1 METPLGLVGLFVAG
15 VIAGA
20 INSVAGGGSLI
31 SFPSL
36 VAFGIPSIVA
46 NATNTAVVWPG
57 TVSSAFAYRNDL
69 TRNRSLL
76 FTLLIPSFL
85 GGLLGAIVLVV
96 TPEETFAR
104 IVPLLVLFATLLFG
118 ASDWIKRLMG
128 GNGGPGTNQH
138 GPEQLNW
145 LSGLWGFGF
154 QLFVATYGG
163 YFGAG
168 MGILMLAS
176 LSLIGLHDVHR
187 MNALKTVLGS
197 MINGVALVYFILRGL
212 ILWEI
217 AVMMAIGAIIG
228 GYAGARLA
236 KRVNQRALR
245 VFIVVVGL
253 IVSTWLFVKVA
264 G

>member
-1 METPLGLVGLFVAG
+1 MTVVLGWAGLFVAG

-36 VAFGIPSIVA
+36 IAFGVPSIVA

-57 TVSSAFAYRNDL
+57 TVSSALAYRNDL
-69 TRNRSLL
+69 TRRRSLL
-76 FTLLIPSFL
+76 FTLLLPSFL
-85 GGLLGAIVLVV
+85 GGLLGAVVLVV

-104 IVPLLVLFATLLFG
+104 IVPLLVLFATILF
-118 ASDWIKRLMG
+118 ALSDWIKRLIG
-128 GNGGPGTNQH
+128 GDNGTAH
-138 GPEQLNW
+138 HDEQLNW

-176 LSLIGLHDVHR
+176 LSLMGLRDVHR

-197 MINGVALVYFILRGL
+197 MINGVAFVYFIVRGL
-212 ILWEI
+212 VLWDLAI
-217 AVMMAIGAIIG
+217 MMGIGAIIG

-236 KRVNQRALR
+236 KRVNQKALR
-245 VFIVVVGL
+245 AFIIAVGL
-253 IVSTWLFVKVA
+253 IVSIWLFIKAV

>member
-1 METPLGLVGLFVAG
+1 LGLVGLFVAG

-36 VAFGIPSIVA
+36 IAFGVPSIVA

-57 TVSSAFAYRNDL
+57 TVSSALAYRQDL
-69 TRNRSLL
+69 TRRRSLL
-76 FTLLIPSFL
+76 LTLLIPSFL
-85 GGLLGAIVLVV
+85 GGLLGAVILVV

-104 IVPLLVLFATLLFG
+104 IVPLLVLFATILFG
-118 ASDWIKRLMG
+118 VSDWINRLIG
-128 GNGGPGTNQH
+128 GNSTNPH
-138 GPEQLNW
+138 GDEQLNW
-145 LSGLWGFGF
+145 LSGVWGFGF

-176 LSLIGLHDVHR
+176 LSFMGLRDVHR

-197 MINGVALVYFILRGL
+197 MINGIALIYFIIQGL
-212 ILWEI
+212 VLWDL
-217 AVMMAIGAIIG
+217 AVMMGIGAIIG

-236 KRVNQRALR
+236 KRLNQRALR
-245 VFIVVVGL
+245 AFIVLVGL
-253 IVSTWLFVKVA
+253 VVSTWLFVKVA

>member
-1 METPLGLVGLFVAG
+1 MYLALAGLFIAG

-36 VAFGIPSIVA
+36 VAFGVPTVVA

-57 TVSSAFAYRNDL
+57 TVSSALAYREDL
-69 TRNRSLL
+69 TRRRSLL
-76 FTLLIPSFL
+76 LTLLLPSFI
-85 GGLLGAIVLVV
+85 GGLLGAVILVI
-96 TPEETFAR
+96 TPEEIFAR
-104 IVPLLVLFATLLFG
+104 IVPLLVLFATVLFATSG
-118 ASDWIKRLMG
+118 QIKRIIRTD
-128 GNGGPGTNQH
+128 NKDSHHT
-138 GPEQLNW
+138 EQLNW
-145 LSGLWGFGF
+145 ASGIWGFAF

-176 LSLIGLHDVHR
+176 LSLMGLRDIHR

-197 MINGVALVYFILRGL
+197 MINGIAFLYFIIRGL
-212 ILWEI
+212 ILWDVAI
-217 AVMMAIGAIIG
+217 MMAIGAIIG

-236 KRVNQRALR
+236 KRVDQRVMR
-245 VFIVVVGL
+245 VLITIIGL
-253 IVSTWLFVKVA
+253 SVSAWLFVKSP
-264 G
+264 

>member
-1 METPLGLVGLFVAG
+1 LETVLGFVGLFAAG

-20 INSVAGGGSLI
+20 INSVAGGGTLI

-36 VAFGIPSIVA
+36 IAFGVPSIVA

-57 TVSSAFAYRNDL
+57 TVSSALAYRHDL
-69 TRNRSLL
+69 TRRRSFL
-76 FTLLIPSFL
+76 FTLLVPSFI
-85 GGLLGAIVLVV
+85 GGLLGAVVLVV

-104 IVPLLVLFATLLFG
+104 IVPLLILFATALFA
-118 ASDWIKRLMG
+118 ASDWIKRLIG
-128 GNGGPGTNQH
+128 GQGASPRSG
-138 GPEQLNW
+138 EQLNW

-176 LSLIGLHDVHR
+176 LSLMGQRDVHR

-197 MINGVALVYFILRGL
+197 TINGIALVYFIVRGL
-212 ILWEI
+212 VLWEL
-217 AVMMAIGAIIG
+217 AVMMGLGAIIG

-253 IVSTWLFVKVA
+253 VVSAWLFVKA
-264 G
+264 MS

>member
-1 METPLGLVGLFVAG
+1 MDTVLGFVGLFVAG

-36 VAFGIPSIVA
+36 IAFGVPSIVA

-57 TVSSAFAYRNDL
+57 TVSSALAYRQDL
-69 TRNRSLL
+69 TRRRSLL

-85 GGLLGAIVLVV
+85 GGLLGAVILVV

-104 IVPLLVLFATLLFG
+104 IVPLLVLFATILFG
-118 ASDWIKRLMG
+118 ASDWITRWIG
-128 GNGGPGTNQH
+128 GISTSRQSG
-138 GPEQLNW
+138 EQLNW

-168 MGILMLAS
+168 IGILMLAS
-176 LSLIGLHDVHR
+176 LSLMGLRDVHR
-187 MNALKTVLGS
+187 MNALKTVLAS
-197 MINGVALVYFILRGL
+197 TINGIALVYFIVRGL
-212 ILWEI
+212 VLWEL
-217 AVMMAIGAIIG
+217 AVMMGLGAIIG

-245 VFIVVVGL
+245 VLIVLVGL
-253 IVSTWLFVKVA
+253 VVSTWLFVKA
-264 G
+264 MT

>member
-1 METPLGLVGLFVAG
+1 LETVLGFVGLFAAG

-20 INSVAGGGSLI
+20 INSVAGGGTLI

-36 VAFGIPSIVA
+36 IAFGVPSIVA

-57 TVSSAFAYRNDL
+57 TVSSALAYRQDL
-69 TRNRSLL
+69 TRQRSFL
-76 FTLLIPSFL
+76 FTLLIPSFI
-85 GGLLGAIVLVV
+85 GGLLGAVVLVI
-96 TPEETFAR
+96 TPEEIFAR
-104 IVPLLVLFATLLFG
+104 IVPLLILFATALFA
-118 ASDWIKRLMG
+118 ASDWIKRLIG
-128 GNGGPGTNQH
+128 GQETSPRGG
-138 GPEQLNW
+138 EQLNW

-176 LSLIGLHDVHR
+176 LSLMGLRDVHR

-197 MINGVALVYFILRGL
+197 TINGVALVYFIVRGL
-212 ILWEI
+212 VLWDL
-217 AVMMAIGAIIG
+217 AVMMGIGAIIG

-253 IVSTWLFVKVA
+253 VVSTWLFVKA
-264 G
+264 AS

>member
-1 METPLGLVGLFVAG
+1 METVLGLVGLFVAG

-36 VAFGIPSIVA
+36 IAFGVPSIVA

-57 TVSSAFAYRNDL
+57 TVSSALAYRQDL
-69 TRNRSLL
+69 TRRRSLL
-76 FTLLIPSFL
+76 FTLLIPSFI
-85 GGLLGAIVLVV
+85 GGLLGAIVLVI

-104 IVPLLVLFATLLFG
+104 IVPLLILFATILFA
-118 ASDWIKRLMG
+118 ASDWIKQLMVREDASSHG
-128 GNGGPGTNQH
+128 G
-138 GPEQLNW
+138 EQLNW
-145 LSGLWGFGF
+145 LSGAWGFGF

-176 LSLIGLHDVHR
+176 LSLMGLRDVHR

-197 MINGVALVYFILRGL
+197 TINGIALVYFILRGL
-212 ILWEI
+212 VRWDI
-217 AVMMAIGAIIG
+217 AIMMGIGAIIG

-245 VFIVVVGL
+245 IFIVLVGL
-253 IVSTWLFVKVA
+253 VVSTWLFVKA
-264 G
+264 MS